1 MYAIECVRVCACLYH
16 CPCLCVRVCVCARAR
31 ACMCVCVCACVC
43 MNLCACECVC
53 VCLCLCACVCA
64 CVCVCAH
71 LCHVATFTVVITDN
85 LYRIKTKTGT
95 KKGSGT
101 DAAVYI
107 RLYGS
112 HATCGWRRLDTPI
125 NDFEKGK

>member
-1 MYAIECVRVCACLYH
+1 MCACL
-16 CPCLCVRVCVCARAR
+16 CVCARVRARVCAR
-31 ACMCVCVCACVC
+31 ACVCLCVCLCVPESVRVR
-43 MNLCACECVC
+43 LCVC
-53 VCLCLCACVCA
+53 VCLCLCACVCVCVFV

-71 LCHVATFTVVITDN
+71 LCHVATSTAVITDN
-85 LYRIKTKTGT
+85 LYRIKTKT
-95 KKGSGT
+95 GSGT